1 VGRNLKVFVGPLLV
15 IAVAFWLANH
25 RGFFQ
30 QVFDAAVSASSTASS
45 VPAPRQPM
53 AIAENTSLPP
63 TSAVDHDDTSTF
75 IALRYDTT
83 HVLFRLGD
91 QGDFY
96 VEPEVEAMF
105 HKLPES
111 IAEYGGAETS
121 EPDAKVWN
129 SIREHFDQAHVG
141 EQWLLELSAGS
152 QIPVTVQKPIEL
164 VWGCDNH
171 SYSAGFIA
179 EVSPSLQSTFAALPQ
194 SYFLIHKA
202 PVPGPAPSS
211 KVHVATLPDWTPAP
225 EVRSQIEKAIVA
237 GLKDEVAHEYARDA
251 YGDLPK
257 QFEQN
262 ATSGKTKLIYEIQAF
277 HLSPDGFPRLF
288 VRARW
293 MVDQQMALLMSLWLR
308 VGPEVKVERVDGETN
323 RNLWL
328 SAKSGESLA
337 EEEVSLGQL
346 GQVLNVFDRTDGYGD
361 VLIYFAGYEGYDI
374 HLFRYTDAGLVATKI
389 SHGDGC

>member
-1 VGRNLKVFVGPLLV
+1 MAVG
-15 IAVAFWLANH
+15 AF
-25 RGFFQ
+25 RGFANPCNSAEAHRTRMGLRQPFLLCWIYCRGL
-30 QVFDAAVSASSTASS
+30 AVSAIDFRR
-45 VPAPRQPM
+45 PAPK
-53 AIAENTSLPP
+53 
-63 TSAVDHDDTSTF
+63 
-75 IALRYDTT
+75 
-83 HVLFRLGD
+83 LFSD
-91 QGDFY
+91 PQG
-96 VEPEVEAMF
+96 
-105 HKLPES
+105 
-111 IAEYGGAETS
+111 
-121 EPDAKVWN
+121 
-129 SIREHFDQAHVG
+129 
-141 EQWLLELSAGS
+141 AGS
-152 QIPVTVQKPIEL
+152 R
-164 VWGCDNH
+164 
-171 SYSAGFIA
+171 SRA
-179 EVSPSLQSTFAALPQ
+179 EFKGARRYP
-194 SYFLIHKA
+194 
-202 PVPGPAPSS
+202 
-211 KVHVATLPDWTPAP
+211 PDWTPAP

-308 VGPEVKVERVDGETN
+308 VGPEVKVERVDGESN